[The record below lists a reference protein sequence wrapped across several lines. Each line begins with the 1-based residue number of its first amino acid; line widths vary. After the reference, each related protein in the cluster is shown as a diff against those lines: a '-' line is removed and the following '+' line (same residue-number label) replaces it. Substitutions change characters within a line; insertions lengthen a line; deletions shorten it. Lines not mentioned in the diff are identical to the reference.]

1 MYEIIPLFA
10 GVLIGFGL
18 FRFAPRDTRLRV
30 AVVAVLAAAIGVF
43 AAWLSG
49 ELAESWAFALWDG
62 AQVVIAAGLTILLM
76 VRLGQ
81 RGGTARS
88 R

>member
-18 FRFAPRDTRLRV
+18 ARVGPRDTRFRV
-30 AVVAVLAAAIGVF
+30 AIMAVLAAAIGLF
-43 AAWLSG
+43 AAWVSG

-62 AQVVIAAGLTILLM
+62 AQVVVAATLTILL
-76 VRLGQ
+76 VARLDH
-81 RGGTARS
+81 RSRAARS
-88 R
+88 H